1 VELFFGPIG
10 PQPTAR
16 HGKREGN
23 KVILEQLSGNL
34 LQGLVLGAVYGMATM
49 GLSLIFGVLQ
59 VVNVG
64 HGAFIMVGAFTA
76 LTMFQAM
83 GIPPVFAIPLAML
96 IGMGLGMIFYY
107 GAVKPLVSPSGT
119 GIRQFTGK
127 TMGYSAAIFV
137 TSMVI
142 MRGLSAAFDL
152 HMALTIF
159 VGIIFAYGFL
169 VFIYGGRRTEKAPEL
184 ATLLVTFSFGVLL
197 EEVTKQIFTSE
208 ARGYNWDIGKL
219 DLGFTVLPYTKIL
232 AALGS
237 VGIAVLLYLWFNKT
251 RAGMAMRSVVEDDVG
266 ARVCG
271 VNVDWEYALSFSLGI
286 GLTVTSGV
294 LLTMFIPVGI
304 NPYMGG
310 PYTLKAFVIAVLGG
324 LASPYGAFFGGVV
337 FGLLEN
343 GSYTLFANVEGLEP
357 FAMTRFFS
365 FMMLLVI
372 LLIRPTGLL
381 KAK

>member
-1 VELFFGPIG
+1 MLF
-10 PQPTAR
+10 
-16 HGKREGN
+16 
-23 KVILEQLSGNL
+23 EQLAGNL

-76 LTMFQAM
+76 LVLFQGM
-83 GIPPVFAIPLAML
+83 GIPPVIAIPVALV
-96 IGMGLGMIFYY
+96 IGMLLGMIFYY
-107 GAVKPLVSPSGT
+107 GAVKPLVSPSGSGIKRPVRKEIGTAGVVFVAVMTLMTVLNAVT
-119 GIRQFTGK
+119 GLNKAF
-127 TMGYSAAIFV
+127 SIFV
-137 TSMVI
+137 AIILMY
-142 MRGLSAAFDL
+142 AFL
-152 HMALTIF
+152 L
-159 VGIIFAYGFL
+159 Y
-169 VFIYGGRRTEKAPEL
+169 IYGGRRQEKAPEL
-184 ATLLVTFSFGVLL
+184 ATLLVTFAFGVIL
-197 EEVTKQIFTSE
+197 EEVAKQLFTSE
-208 ARGYNWDIGKL
+208 ARGYNWDLGKL

-232 AALGS
+232 ASCGS
-237 VGIAVLLYLWFNKT
+237 LAVAILLYLWFNKT

-271 VNVDWEYALSFSLGI
+271 VNVDWQYALSFSLGI

-310 PYTLKAFVIAVLGG
+310 SYTLKAFVIAVLGG
-324 LASPYGAFFGGVV
+324 LASPYGAFFGGIV

-343 GSYTLFANVEGLEP
+343 GSYTLFASIPGVEP
-357 FAMTRFFS
+357 FALTRFFS
-365 FMMLLVI
+365 FLMLLVI